1 MIQSSMRLRISL
13 VTALTVVG
21 AVSVLA
27 QGRGAAPAPPPF
39 IVAPD
44 IPGVVKGGTRIELV
58 KGGIQRTE
66 GPVGMPDGSI
76 VFTETNRLT
85 RIDAQGNATTFVDPS
100 NSANGLG
107 FDPKGRMI
115 AVQRGAN
122 NEKVGVLY
130 PPDAVATLVDS
141 YEGKPFNRLNDL
153 VVSTKGAVYFTD
165 TGGVY
170 YLPPGGN
177 KATRVVEG
185 VKNPKAVILS
195 PDEKTLY
202 VNDKDGL
209 YLLGYDVQPN
219 GLLAN
224 KGNFAKYQSLTI
236 PGSKDPL
243 LAEDNGADGLAVDGE
258 GRVYIATN
266 LGVEVFSP
274 KGMHLGTLPVVW
286 GGETFQLRKPQ
297 NLAFAGPDKKT
308 LYIVGAG
315 AVYKVQMLAQGFLGR
330 AK

>member
-1 MIQSSMRLRISL
+1 MLTRVS
-13 VTALTVVG
+13 TAV
-21 AVSVLA
+21 AVALFGGVALLA
-27 QGRGAAPAPPPF
+27 QGRGAAPPPPKT
-39 IVAPD
+39 ITAPN
-44 IPGVVKGGTRIELV
+44 IAGVVAGGTPIELV
-58 KGGIQRTE
+58 KGDFRRTE

-76 VFTETNRLT
+76 VFTETNQLT

-100 NSANGLG
+100 NAANGLG

-115 AVQRGAN
+115 AVQRCAN

-130 PPDAVATLVDS
+130 PPDAVTTLVDNFQ
-141 YEGKPFNRLNDL
+141 GKPFNRLNDL
-153 VVSTKGAVYFTD
+153 CVSTKGAVYFTD
-165 TGGVY
+165 AGGVY
-170 YLPPGGN
+170 YLPPQGGTVT
-177 KATRVVEG
+177 KVVD
-185 VKNPKAVILS
+185 VVQNPNAVILS

-209 YLLGYDVQPN
+209 YLLAYDVQPN
-219 GLLAN
+219 GLLGT
-224 KGNFAKYQSLTI
+224 KRNFAKYQSLTI

-243 LAEDNGADGLAVDGE
+243 LAEDNGADGLAVDNE

-266 LGVEVFSP
+266 LGVEVFTS
-274 KGMHLGTLPVVW
+274 KGMYLGTLPVVW

-308 LYIVGAG
+308 LYIVGSG
-315 AVYKVQMLAQGFLGR
+315 AVYKVRMLAQGFTGR